1 MTEEKKSMVP
11 KLRFPEFTETWEQRK
26 FQEITQRVSTS
37 SISSIDF
44 PSVEYE
50 DIEAG
55 SGTLNKD
62 VKVKD
67 KNKKGI
73 VFDKNDILF
82 GKLRP
87 YLMNWIL
94 ADFKGVAVG
103 DFWVL
108 RSQNFDPKFVYS
120 LIQTKSFQEVANR
133 SSGSKMPRADWNL
146 VSNTLSFVPSQNNE
160 QRKIGEVFSSLDK
173 VITLHQRKLDVLNK
187 LKKYLLQKMFPE
199 NGQLIPELRFPAFS
213 GAWEQRKLSEI
224 VRMNARIGWQNL
236 RQSEFLDDGDFLL
249 ITGTD
254 FKNGRVNFGTCH
266 YIAKERFDQD
276 PKIQVEEGSILLTKD
291 GTIGKVALV
300 DKLSKP
306 ATLNAGV
313 YNIVPTST
321 SSVFLLPTQ
330 R

>member
-87 YLMNWIL
+87 
-94 ADFKGVAVG
+94 
-103 DFWVL
+103 
-108 RSQNFDPKFVYS
+108 
-120 LIQTKSFQEVANR
+120 
-133 SSGSKMPRADWNL
+133 
-146 VSNTLSFVPSQNNE
+146 
-160 QRKIGEVFSSLDK
+160 
-173 VITLHQRKLDVLNK
+173 
-187 LKKYLLQKMFPE
+187 
-199 NGQLIPELRFPAFS
+199 
-213 GAWEQRKLSEI
+213 
-224 VRMNARIGWQNL
+224 
-236 RQSEFLDDGDFLL
+236 
-249 ITGTD
+249 
-254 FKNGRVNFGTCH
+254 
-266 YIAKERFDQD
+266 
-276 PKIQVEEGSILLTKD
+276 LT
-291 GTIGKVALV
+291 
-300 DKLSKP
+300 
-306 ATLNAGV
+306 
-313 YNIVPTST
+313 
-321 SSVFLLPTQ
+321 
-330 R
+330 